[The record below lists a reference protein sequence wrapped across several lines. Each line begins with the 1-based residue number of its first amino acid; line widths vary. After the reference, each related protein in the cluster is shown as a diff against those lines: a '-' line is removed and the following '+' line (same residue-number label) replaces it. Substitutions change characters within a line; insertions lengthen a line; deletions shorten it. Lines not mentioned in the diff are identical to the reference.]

1 MKRAFTLLSY
11 LLASALAGIF
21 CTTSSLAADAY
32 PNRTVRIID
41 AFPPGGSTDVLARL
55 LSQELSSSLGQPF
68 VVENRPGAAGNI
80 GTDHVAKSKPDGYT
94 LGIAPNQTVSVNPT
108 LYPKLPF
115 DVRQDL
121 TGVGMLARVPMILVV
136 KSESKINSIDDLI
149 TAARANPSQLTF
161 ASAGAGSPHHMSAE
175 IFKSLTDTDMTHVPY
190 KGSAPALIDVLSGN
204 VDIMFCPMNSA
215 LPYVQNGRL
224 KALGVT
230 STKRLAVLPD
240 VPSIA
245 EKVPHFESDIWI
257 GMVTGAK
264 TPPAVI
270 DKLNTELHRV
280 LTSPAI
286 KQTLAKQGIEAE
298 LSTVDEF
305 NQLIESDRKRWGEV
319 IRRASISV
327 N

>member
-1 MKRAFTLLSY
+1 M
-11 LLASALAGIF
+11 
-21 CTTSSLAADAY
+21 
-32 PNRTVRIID
+32 
-41 AFPPGGSTDVLARL
+41 
-55 LSQELSSSLGQPF
+55 
-68 VVENRPGAAGNI
+68 
-80 GTDHVAKSKPDGYT
+80 
-94 LGIAPNQTVSVNPT
+94 SVNPT

-224 KALGVT
+224 KALGET
-230 STKRLAVLPD
+230 SPKRLAVLPD